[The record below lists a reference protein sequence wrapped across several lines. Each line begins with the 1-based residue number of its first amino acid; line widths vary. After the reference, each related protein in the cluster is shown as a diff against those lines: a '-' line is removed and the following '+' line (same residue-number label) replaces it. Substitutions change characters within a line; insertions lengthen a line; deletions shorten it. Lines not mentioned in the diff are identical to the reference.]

1 MAKDTPMYNGKNI
14 LEVPLRP
21 SFIAY
26 LLNSNYEKSAEC
38 NPTFWQDN
46 FFSIPKYWQVSKYTA
61 LLSEFT
67 FPKKWEKNVNLGD
80 GGTKDFVKL

>member
-1 MAKDTPMYNGKNI
+1 MARDTPVYNEKNI
-14 LEVPLRP
+14 LEVPLRL

-46 FFSIPKYWQVSKYTA
+46 FFPFRNIDKSV
-61 LLSEFT
+61 
-67 FPKKWEKNVNLGD
+67 
-80 GGTKDFVKL
+80 GTQRC

>member
-1 MAKDTPMYNGKNI
+1 MARDTPVYNEKNI
-14 LEVPLRP
+14 LEVPLRL

-46 FFSIPKYWQVSKYTA
+46 FFPFRNIDKSVSTQRC
-61 LLSEFT
+61 
-67 FPKKWEKNVNLGD
+67 
-80 GGTKDFVKL
+80 

>member
-1 MAKDTPMYNGKNI
+1 MARDTPVYNEKNI
-14 LEVPLRP
+14 LEVPLRL

-46 FFSIPKYWQVSKYTA
+46 FFPFQNIDKSVSTQRC
-61 LLSEFT
+61 
-67 FPKKWEKNVNLGD
+67 
-80 GGTKDFVKL
+80 